1 MTKRRAARANG
12 KRPKHAKNT
21 LPGVSPISGTPPP
34 ESTKWKAG
42 GPSPNPH
49 GRPKTLKELRK
60 LIQSVGE
67 ENLSEAQ
74 YTRIELKVRQ
84 LFASK
89 NSKDTEHLL
98 SYGWGKVPQAIV
110 GVSAVELER
119 RMEELG
125 LTDDDIRND
134 PLLSGL
140 FALTGRGVS
149 IGAPADGA
157 DRRAEEAPAGGGAVD
172 KPGP

>member
-1 MTKRRAARANG
+1 MTKRRARRANG
-12 KRPKHAKNT
+12 KKTGVKQA
-21 LPGVSPISGTPPP
+21 LPGAGNGGIIPPV
-34 ESTKWKAG
+34 EKRWKAG

-74 YTRIELKVRQ
+74 FTRIELKVRQ

-119 RMEELG
+119 RMEE
-125 LTDDDIRND
+125 
-134 PLLSGL
+134 
-140 FALTGRGVS
+140 
-149 IGAPADGA
+149 IGFTEDQY
-157 DRRAEEAPAGGGAVD
+157 
-172 KPGP
+172 KN